1 MEDKRFIIELE
12 VITPLAVGAGNEKD
26 WVKGLDFV
34 QKGDKVY
41 VIDMH
46 KVATQGIDIEK
57 LTSLFLKSDER
68 GISLLVGDKIADI
81 SRYVFDSPVGTSNNI
96 KSFLRTELYDK
107 PLVAGSSIKG
117 SIRSALFNYLRT
129 DEGKNEDV
137 FGSMKDGTD
146 FMRFVR
152 IGDIEMPSTILV
164 NTKLF
169 NLRKEENNVQGG
181 WKETISQTSANYNSY
196 GFNTLYECVAPG
208 NKGYGSISLALNAFN
223 LLEKSEKHHMPYHE
237 KKNLLINSPLQ
248 ATFKVVNN
256 VTRAYLLKEKA
267 FFEKYETDRTEEII
281 GCINKLLSMIPT
293 DGSSCLMKMSAGVGF
308 HSITGDWQY
317 DDYDNTGLWTEKES
331 KKDAGKK
338 RYKSRKIAEYNGQL
352 QFMGFVKLRQLDPE
366 EYKEAE
372 HQLTTEH
379 KDLIEAILAPI
390 NKREEEKKRFEEEQR
405 MRQIK
410 AQEDAAKRKEY
421 EALMEQARQF
431 YGNGQ
436 WDSAIEAM
444 TKAATYDIKDQ
455 ERAKLLELCM
465 SSKSAD
471 EFRQKEAAEASKK
484 MCMPLHEVIRGKAS
498 AGNLIGT
505 TVRWLKADSNTF
517 GQSELDAL
525 LCEAQLLPAKEKKN
539 LQSNLP
545 ALTKIVSPEMADQLN
560 EQIKNMK

>member
-1 MEDKRFIIELE
+1 MEDKRFPIELE

-46 KVATQGIDIEK
+46 KAITHGIDIDK
-57 LTSLFLKSDER
+57 LSSLFLKSDER

-81 SRYVFDSPVGTSNNI
+81 SRYVFDSPVRTDNNI
-96 KSFLRTELYDK
+96 KSFLRTGLYDK

-117 SIRSALFNYLRT
+117 SVRSALFNYLRT
-129 DEGKNEDV
+129 DEKSNAEV

-146 FMRFVR
+146 FMRFIR
-152 IGDIEMPSTILV
+152 ISDIEMPSTILV

-169 NLRKEENNVQGG
+169 NLRKEGDNVQGG
-181 WKETISQTSANYNSY
+181 WKESFSQTSANFSSY

-208 NKGYGSISLALNAFN
+208 NKGYGNISLASNSFA
-223 LLEKSEKHHMPYHE
+223 LLERTGGGDIPYIDEKRA
-237 KKNLLINSPLQ
+237 LINAPIQ
-248 ATFKVVNN
+248 VMFKVVNN

-352 QFMGFVKLRQLDPE
+352 QFMGFVKLRQLDSE
-366 EYKEAE
+366 EFREAE
-372 HQLTTEH
+372 HQLATEH
-379 KDLIEAILAPI
+379 KDLIEAILAPF
-390 NKREEEKKRFEEEQR
+390 NKREEEKKRLEEEQR

-421 EALMEQARQF
+421 ETLMEQARQF

-436 WDSAIEAM
+436 WDSAIEVL

-455 ERAKLLELCM
+455 ERAKLLELCL
-465 SSKSAD
+465 SSRNAD

-484 MCMPLHEVIRGKAS
+484 MSLPLHEVIRGKVS

-505 TVRWLKADSNTF
+505 TKRWLKADSNTF

-539 LQSNLP
+539 LQSKLP

-560 EQIKNMK
+560 EQIKNIK

>member
-1 MEDKRFIIELE
+1 MEDKRFPIELE

-46 KVATQGIDIEK
+46 KVATQGLDIEK

-68 GISLLVGDKIADI
+68 GISLLLGDKIADI
-81 SRYVFDSPVGTSNNI
+81 SRFVFDSPVKTDNNI
-96 KSFLRTELYDK
+96 KSFLRTGLYDK
-107 PLVAGSSIKG
+107 PLVPGSSIKG
-117 SIRSALFNYLRT
+117 SVRSALFNYLRT
-129 DEGKNEDV
+129 DEEKNEDV

-152 IGDIEMPSTILV
+152 ISDIEMPSTILV

-169 NLRKEENNVQGG
+169 NLRKEENDVQGG
-181 WKETISQTSANYNSY
+181 WKDSSSQTGANYNSS
-196 GFNTLYECVAPG
+196 GFNTLFECVAPG
-208 NKGYGSISLALNAFN
+208 NKGYGSISFALNAFN

-237 KKNLLINSPLQ
+237 KKEALINSTLH
-248 ATFKVVNN
+248 ATFNVVNN
-256 VTRAYLLKEKA
+256 VTRTYLLKEKA

-293 DGSSCLMKMSAGVGF
+293 DGSSCLLKMSAGVGF
-308 HSITGDWQY
+308 HSITGDWLY

-352 QFMGFVKLRQLDPE
+352 QFMGFVKLRQLDSE
-366 EYKEAE
+366 EYKDAE
-372 HQLTTEH
+372 YQLATEH

-390 NKREEEKKRFEEEQR
+390 NKREEDKKRLEDEQR
-405 MRQIK
+405 KRQIK

-421 EALMEQARQF
+421 EALMERARQF

-436 WDSAIEAM
+436 WNSAIEAL

-455 ERAKLLELCM
+455 ERVKLLELCM
-465 SSKSAD
+465 SSRSAD
-471 EFRQKEAAEASKK
+471 EFRQKEAAEATVK
-484 MCMPLHEVIRGKAS
+484 MSMPLHEVIKGKIS

-539 LQSNLP
+539 LQSKLS

-560 EQIKNMK
+560 EQIKNIN